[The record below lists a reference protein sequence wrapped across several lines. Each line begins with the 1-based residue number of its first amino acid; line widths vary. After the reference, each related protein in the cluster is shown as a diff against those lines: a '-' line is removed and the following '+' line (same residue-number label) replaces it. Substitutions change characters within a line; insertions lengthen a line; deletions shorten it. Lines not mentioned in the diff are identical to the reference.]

1 MTTYFDNL
9 QRNYTGV
16 SIMEECIETISIFLK
31 KFGVVLSKIYI
42 PEKLVNEQE
51 PVCNFLGGSIFQE
64 MLMVFLISYGLSVNR
79 KRKTFLIDYLRKK
92 KTKFNSR
99 KEKRKY

>member
-42 PEKLVNEQE
+42 PEKLVNEQVSFSE
-51 PVCNFLGGSIFQE
+51 A
-64 MLMVFLISYGLSVNR
+64 YSVTTWNAR
-79 KRKTFLIDYLRKK
+79 PT
-92 KTKFNSR
+92 
-99 KEKRKY
+99 